1 MTTEHTPGPW
11 RVNDERAI
19 EAFFEGEWVQIC
31 AMNRSRWSMPEQD
44 KNIRLSASLAA
55 DAALIA
61 RAPELLAEN
70 SDLQSRLQAAE
81 QRVGELRQLLQR
93 CEDVIGIQ
101 NCDECEHSLVLHFDR
116 YGCEYERGDHL
127 EQDVGWVAGGPCGC
141 KAENLSADG
150 NDAFLLLRDI
160 RQLRILA
167 EAEKALAAKAK

>member
-1 MTTEHTPGPW
+1 MTTE
-11 RVNDERAI
+11 RAKKSAEQEAIGFLI
-19 EAFFEGEWVQIC
+19 ENQAHIQ
-31 AMNRSRWSMPEQD
+31 
-44 KNIRLSASLAA
+44 
-55 DAALIA
+55 
-61 RAPELLAEN
+61 
-70 SDLQSRLQAAE
+70 DLQSRLQAAE

-93 CEDVIGIQ
+93 CEDVIGLQ
-101 NCDECEHSLVLHFDR
+101 DCDECEHSLVLHFDR